1 MQEAAS
7 KDQWVVIENVQ
18 IPNSGPC
25 GLSVYIN
32 HSYSYPTIEMP
43 EVDLKVTIAMQSP
56 NLDRAYM
63 QSGIQ
68 IYN

>member
-7 KDQWVVIENVQ
+7 KDQWVIIENVQ

-32 HSYSYPTIEMP
+32 HSYPTIEMP
-43 EVDLKVTIAMQSP
+43 EVDLKVTVAMQTP